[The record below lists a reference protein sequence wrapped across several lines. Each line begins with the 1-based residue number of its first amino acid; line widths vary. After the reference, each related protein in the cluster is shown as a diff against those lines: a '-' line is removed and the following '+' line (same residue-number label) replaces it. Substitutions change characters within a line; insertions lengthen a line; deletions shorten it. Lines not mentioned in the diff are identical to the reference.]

1 MHGSN
6 WRKLADNLELNLTQ
20 EDQVYTEE
28 YIKYLIF
35 QHKDLPKRLLWILK
49 DTNRIDI
56 AEMLIF
62 LYSKYLRYRT
72 RLKKC
77 PGCHY
82 VNVINNFYK
91 IECCNKKC
99 KRILGKIS

>member
-6 WRKLADNLELNLTQ
+6 WRKLADNLELNLTH
-20 EDQVYTEE
+20 EDQVYAEE

-35 QHKDLPKRLLWILK
+35 THKDLPKKLLWILK

-62 LYSKYLRYRT
+62 LHHKYLRYRT
-72 RLKKC
+72 KLTRCKC
-77 PGCHY
+77 GY
-82 VNVINNFYK
+82 MNVTNNFYK
-91 IECCNKKC
+91 IKCCHCKKM
-99 KRILGKIS
+99 LGKTR